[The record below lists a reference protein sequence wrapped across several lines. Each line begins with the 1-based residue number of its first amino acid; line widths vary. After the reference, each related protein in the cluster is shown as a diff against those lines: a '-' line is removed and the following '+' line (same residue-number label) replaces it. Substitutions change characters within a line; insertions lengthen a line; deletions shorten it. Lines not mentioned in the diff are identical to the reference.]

1 MDLASYRSLHLGNVG
16 WGRLMSD
23 LADPLA
29 DDLPDAPWGSR
40 RAVLAGAAV
49 VGTAASLRASRAAA
63 QGSAAR
69 GPRKPIV
76 LVGGLACTPDLWTDQ
91 VAGLADVAE
100 VIVTEENSRH
110 PTMRGIARAI
120 LKRAPPEFALA
131 GLSMGG
137 YIAFEIM
144 RLAPRRVTHLALLDT
159 SARPDTDAARNNRG
173 VLMDLARDE
182 AMRAVLVRLMPNA
195 IHPDRLG
202 DKPMVARLDYAASEP
217 NEADDMLGR
226 PRAAH
231 QLRPP
236 EQHPAPHTVRG
247 AGQGGGGARRHH
259 LGARQAIRPVLLMEK
274 DVDLI
279 RVLSGRVLLIQRGRI
294 VRELPAAG
302 PDDPALE
309 HESIG

>member
-1 MDLASYRSLHLGNVG
+1 
-16 WGRLMSD
+16 MSD

-40 RAVLAGAAV
+40 RAFLAGAAV
-49 VGTAASLRASRAAA
+49 AGTAASLRASRAAA

-110 PTMRGIARAI
+110 PTMRGIAQAI

-182 AMRAVLVRLMPNA
+182 GMRAVLVRLMPNA

-202 DKPMVARLDYAASEP
+202 DKALVDRIVQMAWELGTDTFYLQQAAIMGRLDSRETLKDITCPTLVACGD
-217 NEADDMLGR
+217 ADKIT
-226 PRAAH
+226 
-231 QLRPP
+231 PP
-236 EQHPAPHTVRG
+236 ELSREMAAGIKG
-247 AGQGGGGARRHH
+247 AKLAFFKDCGHFSSME
-259 LGARQAIRPVLLMEK
+259 RPELVTAAL
-274 DVDLI
+274 
-279 RVLSGRVLLIQRGRI
+279 
-294 VRELPAAG
+294 RELLAG
-302 PDDPALE
+302 
-309 HESIG
+309 